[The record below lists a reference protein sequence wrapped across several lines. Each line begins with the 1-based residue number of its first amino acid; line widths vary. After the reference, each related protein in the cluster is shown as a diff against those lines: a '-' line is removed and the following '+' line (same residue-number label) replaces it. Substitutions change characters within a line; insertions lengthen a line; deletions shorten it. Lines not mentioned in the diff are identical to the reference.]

1 MGKILFLSNIN
12 RRIVMMDK
20 AINSLNEENSLK
32 FECKSIEIGNETIWN
47 LKWQKELLKTDLVV
61 LKWMGNGLD
70 TKFLRRLLEF
80 LKSHKIDYFS
90 LLAADEERCEQ
101 VGFSEYE
108 EEIYNKYMF
117 FGGLENFKNSWLW
130 LQNKYSKEKVLVDA
144 PKKLPWY
151 GIFHPKSKKV
161 YDNFSDYKKEFINPS
176 WPTIGV
182 LFYRDEWIWEELDYQ
197 TKLIDEAYKQKVNIV
212 CVFSNGM
219 PVAKLGMPSLIEVF
233 DKCFNENERPIVQAI
248 INTMKFA
255 LTVFK
260 SISLD
265 YLQKKGIPILEGY
278 TLLSEYL
285 EWKNNLEGMNSVEVS
300 ISVTL
305 PEFDGTIHGVPI
317 AAKVRD
323 ENNNLVYQGI
333 TERISRMISKAK
345 KWAILKR
352 KNNGEKKIAI
362 VFHNYPAKNSNIGS
376 AVGLDSIESV
386 RLILARLKNDGYK
399 VNNIPTDSK
408 SFIEEI
414 ISNATND
421 RELISQKQIENAQKL
436 SYDEYQKYF
445 NNIEINTQKEIEK
458 DWGKAPGDIFNY
470 DNNLLVPGTLN
481 GNIFVTVQPP
491 RGFGDDPGKILHSPF
506 VAPTHHYLG
515 YYYWLRNIWKADAI
529 IHVGTHGSLEWLP
542 GKNAGLSETCYPDL
556 ALGDLPNLYPYL
568 ITIVGEGIQAK
579 RRGAACLIG
588 HLTPPM
594 TNAGVYDEIEELEK
608 LLDEYA
614 HFSKTQAQNLV
625 KIEDLIKEKALKCNL
640 NDEINFSDNTFVE
653 YVGKLH
659 SYITDL
665 KNMQIR
671 AGLHILGTPP
681 KDEMQIEY
689 LLAILR
695 MENGNISSLT
705 QSLVNL
711 YNLDYYDLLENSSQL
726 TKDKSK
732 TYGALTDEI
741 LKRAKIILNIL
752 LADNY
757 NKEAILKVLNLSF
770 LKNESEDKK
779 ANIEK
784 ICKFVCNIVVP
795 KLNKTSLEIDNLLN
809 GLNGAYI
816 EPGPAGAP
824 TSGGADILPT
834 GRNFFGVDPRNLPT
848 EVAWDLGEQLAND
861 AISRFIEEEGRYPEN
876 IGIVLWSGA
885 NMRSHGQCLA
895 EFLYLLGVRP
905 IWQKS
910 SKRIVGLEVIALD
923 ELKRP
928 RIDVTARISGLFRD
942 SMPVAIKWLDQAVQ
956 LVANLENEDLELNFV
971 RKHFLKES
979 SDYEAEGLSSEDAW
993 KEASFRIFGGE
1004 LGTYGAG
1011 ISNMLEAK
1019 NWESIDDLTDV
1030 YIRWGGHAYGSK
1042 TNGKYSPKRFKKRIA
1057 SLDITIKNED
1067 NVETNML
1074 SSDDYNAYHGGMI
1087 AAVRSL
1093 KGSTPKSYCGDTSDR
1108 SKVITRSIQEETK
1121 RIFRAEAINPKFI
1134 EGMMKHGYKGAADLG
1149 NYVAHAFQWD
1159 ATSSVME
1166 DWMYQKFAEKYAFDP
1181 KVNDWMREVNPFA
1194 LQRITEVLLEAQAR
1208 GMWNAN
1214 DEDKNK
1220 LEEIYFSLDSELE
1233 EKMDKY

>member
-1 MGKILFLSNIN
+1 MGKILFLSNID
-12 RRIVMMDK
+12 RRIAMMDK
-20 AINSLNEENSLK
+20 AINLLK
-32 FECKSIEIGNETIWN
+32 GEKRLKVECETIEISNESFWSR
-47 LKWQKELLKTDLVV
+47 KWEKEVLNSDVV
-61 LKWMGNGLD
+61 ILKWMGTGLD
-70 TKFLRRLLEF
+70 TKFLRTLMEF
-80 LKSHKIDYFS
+80 MKIKKINYFS
-90 LLAADEERCEQ
+90 LLAADEDECEQ
-101 VGFSEYE
+101 VGFSEDE
-108 EEIYNKYMF
+108 EAIFNRYMF
-117 FGGLENFKNSWLW
+117 YGGLENFKNSWLW
-130 LQNKYSKEKVLVDA
+130 LQNKYSIDKVQVELPKE
-144 PKKLPWY
+144 LPWY
-151 GIFHPKSKKV
+151 GIFHPEAKNH
-161 YDNFSDYKKEFINPS
+161 YDNYVEYKKEHINS
-176 WPTIGV
+176 NWPTIGM
-182 LFYRDEWIWEELDYQ
+182 LFYRDEWIWGELDYQ
-197 TKLIDEAYKQKVNIV
+197 RKLIYEAKKQKVNLV

-219 PVAKLGMPSLIEVF
+219 PSAKLGMPSLIEVF
-233 DKCFNENERPIVQAI
+233 DKCFNENGVPVVQAI

-260 SISLD
+260 SISIE
-265 YLQKKGIPILEGY
+265 YIQKKAIPVLEGY
-278 TLLSEYL
+278 TLLTEYS

-323 ENNNLVYQGI
+323 EDNNLVYQGI
-333 TERISRMISKAK
+333 NERIVRMISKAK
-345 KWAILKR
+345 KWAILKN
-352 KNNGEKKIAI
+352 KNNINKKVAI

-386 RLILARLKNDGYK
+386 RLILARLKEEGYK
-399 VNNIPTDSK
+399 VDNVPKDSK
-408 SFIEEI
+408 SFMDEV

-421 RELISQKQIENAQKL
+421 RELISEKQIENAQKL
-436 SYDEYQKYF
+436 TKVEYQEYF
-445 NNIEINTQKEIEK
+445 DTIEKNTQDKIEK
-458 DWGKAPGDIFNY
+458 DWGKAPGEIFNY

-481 GNIFVTVQPP
+481 GNVFVTVQPP
-491 RGFGDDPGKILHSPF
+491 RGFGEDPGKILHSPF

-515 YYYWLRNIWKADAI
+515 YYYWVRDIWKADAV

-594 TNAGVYDEIEELEK
+594 THAGVYDEIEELEK
-608 LLDEYA
+608 LLDEHA
-614 HFSKTQAQNLV
+614 HFSKTQPENLE
-625 KIEDLIKEKALKCNL
+625 KIEELIKEKATEANF
-640 NDEINFSDNTFVE
+640 NDEINPEEYKFDE

-671 AGLHILGTPP
+671 AGLHFFGKAP
-681 KDEMQIEY
+681 KDETQIEY
-689 LLAILR
+689 LIAILR
-695 MENGNISSLT
+695 MENADVASLT
-705 QSLVNL
+705 QSLASL
-711 YNLDYYDLLENSSQL
+711 YDLDYYDLVENSAQL
-726 TKDKSK
+726 TEDCSK

-741 LKRAKIILNIL
+741 LERSKIILNVL
-752 LADNY
+752 RENEY
-757 NKEAILKVLNLSF
+757 NSKAVLKVLELDF
-770 LKNESEDKK
+770 LKNEDEKK
-779 ANIEK
+779 KEVIAK
-784 ICKFVCNIVVP
+784 VCEFACNVVVP
-795 KLNKTSLEIDNLLN
+795 NLNKTIQEMDNLLN
-809 GLNGAYI
+809 GLKGEYV

-848 EVAWDLGEQLAND
+848 EVAWKLGMQLAD
-861 AISRFIEEEGRYPEN
+861 EAVSRFIEEEGKYPEN

-895 EFLYLLGVRP
+895 EFLYLLGIRP
-905 IWQKS
+905 VWQRS
-910 SKRIVGLEVIALD
+910 SKRVTGLEIISLE

-942 SMPVAIKWLDQAVQ
+942 SMPVAIKWLDKAVQ
-956 LVANLENEDLELNFV
+956 MVANLEDEDIELNYV

-979 SDYEAEGLSSEDAW
+979 SDYEAEGLSPDEAW
-993 KEASFRIFGGE
+993 KEASYRIFGDE

-1011 ISNMLEAK
+1011 VANMLEAK
-1019 NWESIDDLTDV
+1019 NWETIDDLADV
-1030 YIRWGGHAYGSK
+1030 YVRWGGHAYGEK
-1042 TNGKYSPKRFKKRIA
+1042 TSGKYSPKRFRNRMG

-1074 SSDDYNAYHGGMI
+1074 NSDDYNSYHGGMI
-1087 AAVRSL
+1087 ATVRSI
-1093 KGSTPKSYCGDTSDR
+1093 KGSAPRSYCGDTSDR
-1108 SKVITRSIQEETK
+1108 SKVITRSVQEETK
-1121 RIFRAEAINPKFI
+1121 RIFRGEAINPKFI

-1181 KVNDWMREVNPFA
+1181 KVNDWMREVNPWA
-1194 LQRITEVLLEAQAR
+1194 LQRITEVLLEAEAR

-1214 DEDKNK
+1214 QSSKEK
-1220 LEEIYFSLDSELE
+1220 LEEIYFSIDSELE
-1233 EKMDKY
+1233 EKMDDY